1 MTFTY
6 DLVTPNDITRV
17 RFHVGDTAEEAA
29 MFSDEEIEF
38 VIDEEGTWQ
47 AAVIGCLTTIIA
59 KLSMEPDLK
68 ADWLAVSLGRSVKGF
83 QSLLTEKRR
92 KFNLPA
98 VTGGTVAT
106 YRSDSLQTEAP
117 DW

>member
-6 DLVTPNDITRV
+6 TPAAATDITRV
-17 RFHVGDTAEEAA
+17 RFHVGDTVEDAA
-29 MFSDEEIEF
+29 IFSDEEIQF
-38 VIDEEGTWQ
+38 VIDEESTWQ
-47 AAVIGCLTTIIA
+47 KAVIECLTTIIA
-59 KLSMEPDLK
+59 KLSAEPDMK
-68 ADWLAVSLGRSVKGF
+68 ADWLSVSLGRSVKGY
-83 QSLLTEKRR
+83 QSLLTAKRR
-92 KFNLPA
+92 KFGLPA